1 MSQFYEEEKVALL
14 EKYKKDPEVKLFSQ
28 DHLDFYTS
36 MVSKDE
42 ILEAL
47 NKGTEYNDIE
57 KKLSQISSTIS
68 DQDKEKLYSLASQHV
83 EEEGFFR
90 GQTID
95 IYDFPKEEKEYRV
108 KLLLGNMKIDNIQ
121 FKDYGGEKVV
131 RDLLNDD
138 IILSRLQQGAEFDK
152 FSVFS
157 DLQELARKNGTY
169 DHKIDDLLSNE
180 GLDKLFES
188 IKKTEEARPK
198 DKDNQ
203 LKIKSQSIELEETI
217 ESRSDKLVSE
227 IMPKLT
233 TDSFPGVSKEQ
244 LERDFEVIL
253 CNQVVL
259 DHIDK
264 GSEIN
269 DTILKALR
277 NGVIEVTNP
286 ESIIPDEQ
294 LKRMYNVALKVKN
307 KAQVER
313 KEMYLGRHELTSIDQ
328 AQDPLIK
335 ENPDP
340 NKIEEPIIDEDH
352 KNAVKSIL
360 DNIFKSKE
368 GEKKSFCE
376 KYYKREDIE
385 KILSSKEVIDS
396 IVSGI
401 GEKELR
407 KKIVNAGLTELSHKT
422 DIGEDIF
429 DIVNESYNAI
439 EKYREGLDKAAPK
452 KAKDIRAALMGENTA
467 TIAQT
472 METASERKRIEEEKK
487 RNAGPED
494 GITTIT
500 GILQKDK
507 INPAEL
513 GNYAEILVNAMDN
526 NGFEFKKIK
535 DQKFVKNAIVE
546 INQGES
552 QIPET
557 PTKDQVK
564 SMLSDE
570 TVLDAILNGKEFDKA
585 KAAMEEKS
593 NFNLN
598 ILKNIYEKA
607 QEAGKK
613 VPIKELVKISSK
625 LRSSTQTLGIGK
637 RNLPPKEKQRTMQ
650 N

>member
-1 MSQFYEEEKVALL
+1 MRSSLMSQFYEEEKDVLL
-14 EKYKKDPEVKLFSQ
+14 EKYKKDPEVKSFSQ
-28 DHLDFYTS
+28 DHLIFYES
-36 MVSKDE
+36 MLSKGE

-47 NKGTEYNDIE
+47 NKGTKYNDVE
-57 KKLSQISSTIS
+57 KKLSQLSSTIS
-68 DQDKEKLYSLASQHV
+68 DQDKERLYSMASQHA

-108 KLLLGNMKIDNIQ
+108 KFLIGNMKIDNIQ
-121 FKDYGGEKVV
+121 FKEYGGEEVV

-138 IILSRLQQGAEFDK
+138 IILSRIQQGAEFDK

-157 DLQELARKNGTY
+157 DLQDLARKKGTY
-169 DHKIDDLLSNE
+169 NDEFDNLLSNK

-188 IKKTEEARPK
+188 IKKTEESRPK
-198 DKDNQ
+198 DNDHK
-203 LKIKSQSIELEETI
+203 LKIKSQSIEFEETI

-227 IMPKLT
+227 IMHKLPT
-233 TDSFPGVSKEQ
+233 NSFPGVSKEQ

-269 DTILKALR
+269 DTILKALK
-277 NGVIEVTNP
+277 NGIIVVTNP

-294 LKRMYNVALKVKN
+294 LKRMYNVALEVKN

-313 KEMYLGRHELTSIDQ
+313 KEMYLGRHELTSINQ
-328 AQDPLIK
+328 VQTPL
-335 ENPDP
+335 
-340 NKIEEPIIDEDH
+340 KIEEPIIDEDH
-352 KNAVKSIL
+352 KNAIKAIL

-376 KYYKREDIE
+376 KYYKREDLE

-396 IVSGI
+396 IVSGL
-401 GEKELR
+401 GEKEL
-407 KKIVNAGLTELSHKT
+407 KEKIFNAGIAKLSHKP
-422 DIGEDIF
+422 DIGEDIV
-429 DIVNESYNAI
+429 DIRNELYNVI
-439 EKYREGLDKAAPK
+439 EKYREGLDKTAPE
-452 KAKDIRAALMGENTA
+452 KAKDIRAALMGKNTA
-467 TIAQT
+467 TIEET
-472 METASERKRIEEEKK
+472 MKAASERKRKEEEKK

-494 GITTIT
+494 GITPFT

-507 INPAEL
+507 VNPAEL

-526 NGFEFKKIK
+526 NGFKFKKIK
-535 DQKFVKNAIVE
+535 DQKFVKSAIVK

-552 QIPET
+552 EIQET

-564 SMLSDE
+564 AMLSDE
-570 TVLDAILNGKEFDKA
+570 TVLDAILKGKDFDKA

-598 ILKNIYEKA
+598 ILENIYKEA
-607 QEAGKK
+607 QEAEKK
-613 VPIKELVKISSK
+613 VPMKELVKISSILK
-625 LRSSTQTLGIGK
+625 SSSQTLGTSEI
-637 RNLPPKEKQRTMQ
+637 RNLLPKAKQRTMQ
-650 N
+650 K